1 MRPRGSN
8 EETIFFRH
16 SREVVHTALQPLD
29 SVHKIKEDKNPHM
42 EKEGRQEVP
51 PLAEELFV
59 SDGSWEGR
67 IQLSTRVWAWQRA
80 ETGPTPHTHEY

>member
-1 MRPRGSN
+1 MG
-8 EETIFFRH
+8 
-16 SREVVHTALQPLD
+16 
-29 SVHKIKEDKNPHM
+29 KG
-42 EKEGRQEVP
+42 GRQEVP